1 MDGAGWHPSN
11 VRVMIQR
18 RKVIIGAMGAA
29 AAATAAGCS
38 SAGKGG
44 GQTAAWVGTAA
55 DTEQAVVV
63 PVRLSVTPANGNT
76 DVSPVKPIVVTAT
89 DGKLESVTVTATKA
103 KIDGAMQDD
112 GTWRSTDDLAYGKK
126 YTVTVTATNSAGVKT
141 TEATTFT
148 TLKPEK
154 TATVTFQ
161 ANAMLALKN
170 GSTYGAGQP
179 VIVAFSRAVN
189 KNAAEKAIEIKTS
202 PAVKGKFYWRDDRTV
217 HWRPAKYWTA
227 GSTIDVKV
235 NMFGVKLGKT
245 TYGGRNASTRFRIGR
260 QLIAISDNR
269 AHLTK
274 VYIDGRLVRTMK
286 SSLGKGGGT
295 TGANGERISYWTAG
309 GPHVVLGKKRKH
321 TMSSASY
328 GVSDPKD
335 PNYYVTENIEFCTRI
350 TYSGEYLHA
359 APWNGSLGR
368 ANLSH
373 GCINLST
380 ADAKWVYNN
389 FRVGDIV
396 DVTNTPRDLPIDNG
410 LGDWTVPF
418 DKYGR

>member
-1 MDGAGWHPSN
+1 
-11 VRVMIQR
+11 MIQR
-18 RKVIIGAMGAA
+18 RKVIIGAMGVAS
-29 AAATAAGCS
+29 ATASGCS
-38 SAGKGG
+38 SSPSGKGG
-44 GQTAAWVGTAA
+44 GEVTSWVGAA
-55 DTEQAVVV
+55 DTEQVAVA
-63 PVRLSVTPANGNT
+63 PVRLSVTPTNGNT
-76 DVSPVKPIVVTAT
+76 DVSPVKPIVVSAANGT
-89 DGKLESVTVTATKA
+89 LQSVTVTAGKA

-112 GTWRSTDDLAYGKK
+112 GTWRSTEDLAYGKK
-126 YTVTVTATNSAGVKT
+126 YTVSVTATDSAGAKT
-141 TEATTFT
+141 AENTAFT
-148 TLKPEK
+148 TMKPEK

-161 ANAMLALKN
+161 ANAMLALKE

-189 KNAAEKAIEIKTS
+189 KNAAEKAIEIRTS
-202 PAVKGKFYWRDDRTV
+202 PAVKGKFYWSDDRTV

-227 GSTIDVKV
+227 GTTIDVNV
-235 NMFGVKLGKT
+235 TMFGVKLGST
-245 TYGGRNASTRFRIGR
+245 TYGAKNASTRFRIGR

-269 AHLTK
+269 THITK
-274 VYIDGRLVRTMK
+274 VYIDGKLVRTMK

-295 TGANGERISYWTAG
+295 TGANGERINYWTAG
-309 GPHVVLGKKRKH
+309 GPHVVLGKKRRH

-328 GVSDPKD
+328 GVTDPND
-335 PNYYVTENIEFCTRI
+335 PNYYVSENIEFCTRI

-380 ADAKWVYNN
+380 ADAKWVYNT

-396 DVTNTPRDLPIDNG
+396 DVRNTPRHLPIGNG

-418 DKYGR
+418 DRYGRRSA

>member
-1 MDGAGWHPSN
+1 
-11 VRVMIQR
+11 MIQR
-18 RKVIIGAMGAA
+18 RKVIIGAVGVA

-38 SAGKGG
+38 SSDKPGSG
-44 GQTAAWVGTAA
+44 TTNWVEPAANIEPAPVT
-55 DTEQAVVV
+55 
-63 PVRLSVTPANGNT
+63 PVRLTVTPAAGDT
-76 DVSPVKPIVVTAT
+76 DVSPVDPITVSAA
-89 DGKLESVTVTATKA
+89 DGTLQSVTVTAGKA

-126 YTVTVTATNSAGVKT
+126 YKVTVTAADSAGTAT
-141 TEATTFT
+141 TQDTTFT
-148 TLKPEK
+148 TLKP
-154 TATVTFQ
+154 ANVAQVTFQ
-161 ANAMLALKN
+161 ANSMLALKE
-170 GSTYGAGQP
+170 GRTYGAGQP

-202 PAVKGKFYWRDDRTV
+202 PAVEGKFYWKDDKTV
-217 HWRPAKYWTA
+217 HWRPAKYWAA
-227 GSTIDVKV
+227 GTTIKV
-235 NMFGVKLGKT
+235 NVTMYGVKLGKT
-245 TYGGRNASTRFRIGR
+245 TYGAKNVSTNFKIGR

-269 AHLTK
+269 THLTK
-274 VYIDGRLVRTMK
+274 VYIDGKLVRTMK

-335 PNYYVTENIEFCTRI
+335 PNYYVSENIEFCTRI
-350 TYSGEYLHA
+350 SYSGEYLHA

-380 ADAKWVYNN
+380 ADAKWVYNT
-389 FRVGDIV
+389 FLIGDIV
-396 DVTNTPRDLPIDNG
+396 DVKNTPRDLPIWNG

-418 DKYGR
+418 DKYGRDQ